1 MVTLRDIQN
10 SIEIEDM
17 AYRITLACC
26 RTLTSQTMHEKI
38 VEAIVKAVN
47 ENERVHN

>member
-38 VEAIVKAVN
+38 VEAIVEAVKK
-47 ENERVHN
+47 NERL

>member
-10 SIEIEDM
+10 SIEIEDI

-26 RTLTSQTMHEKI
+26 RILTSQTMHEAI

-47 ENERVHN
+47 ENERLHN